1 MIGGP
6 RDLATT
12 QQCISG
18 LCDILESQGLGI
30 QKHLMLPGP
39 PTLDFS
45 REMTKQLVRLG
56 QNFTAVFCYNDIV
69 DVGMCPRLRECGKKV
84 SEDVSVVGVDNL
96 PVSEAVYHA
105 LTTVEIYPWSI
116 CLRSVQV
123 LTNTL
128 RGKKSGHKEKI
139 ILPPQLIIRA

>member
-45 REMTKQLVRLG
+45 REMTKQLVRLE

-69 DVGMCPRLRECGKKV
+69 I
-84 SEDVSVVGVDNL
+84 VGVC
-96 PVSEAVYHA
+96 SE
-105 LTTVEIYPWSI
+105 L
-116 CLRSVQV
+116 
-123 LTNTL
+123 
-128 RGKKSGHKEKI
+128 
-139 ILPPQLIIRA
+139 

>member
-18 LCDILESQGLGI
+18 LCDILESQGLDI

-39 PTLDFS
+39 LTLVFG
-45 REMTKQLVRLG
+45 REMTKQLVRSE

-69 DVGMCPRLRECGKKV
+69 DVGVCPGLRDCGKKV

-96 PVSEAVYHA
+96 PVSEAAYHA
-105 LTTVEIYPWSI
+105 LTTVEIYPWPI
-116 CLRSVQV
+116 CQRSAQV

-128 RGKKSGHKEKI
+128 KGKKSGHKEKI